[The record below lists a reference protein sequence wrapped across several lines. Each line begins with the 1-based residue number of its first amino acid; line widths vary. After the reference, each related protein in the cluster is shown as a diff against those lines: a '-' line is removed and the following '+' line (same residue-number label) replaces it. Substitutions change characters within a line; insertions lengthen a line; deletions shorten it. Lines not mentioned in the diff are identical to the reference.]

1 MKWFPQHNRRLID
14 SGVAPLIGLAG
25 GGAAEVAM
33 YVKALLLTLIVAF
46 AAEAPST
53 AVSTTRTTSPSLP
66 PARVADCVGY
76 ALLDD
81 KCTAE
86 WYGCKRSGAE
96 NRACIDKW
104 ETCCSLPGQGARSRL
119 GSAQPV
125 TSNRR

>member
-1 MKWFPQHNRRLID
+1 MEGRGR
-14 SGVAPLIGLAG
+14 
-25 GGAAEVAM
+25 AEVAM
-33 YVKALLLTLIVAF
+33 LYGKALFLALILAIG
-46 AAEAPST
+46 ADAPDT
-53 AVSTTRTTSPSLP
+53 AVSPASPSRTSSPSLP
-66 PARVADCVGY
+66 PPRVADCVGY

-96 NRACIDKW
+96 TRACVDKW
-104 ETCCSLPGQGARSRL
+104 ETCCTLPGQGARSRL